1 MSGLSLHR
9 KGAWLKGQQGDESH
23 SWQMSSVHG
32 PLSLECSEREYFRV
46 ETTSREVLLVSRR
59 VGEKGMRELR
69 LDSVLS
75 KRHEEER
82 SSVAS

>member
-9 KGAWLKGQQGDESH
+9 KGAWLKGHHGDESH

-32 PLSLECSEREYFRV
+32 PLSLESSDREYFRV

-59 VGEKGMRELR
+59 LGEKGMRELR

-75 KRHEEER
+75 KQQEDR
-82 SSVAS
+82 SSFAS